1 MQTSVMLRAPLDTP
15 ACGISRGKA
24 ILSDVDLIIL
34 RNLGPS
40 RVAFDDHLLMSVK
53 AEYAKAELIEWL
65 SVNEANLHLS
75 IGVDPRG
82 INFAN
87 VDVPPADFEE
97 SNVTT

>member
-1 MQTSVMLRAPLDTP
+1 MQTSVMLCALLDTP
-15 ACGISRGKA
+15 VCGISRDEE
-24 ILSDVDLIIL
+24 ILSFVDLSIL
-34 RNLGPS
+34 RGFGRS